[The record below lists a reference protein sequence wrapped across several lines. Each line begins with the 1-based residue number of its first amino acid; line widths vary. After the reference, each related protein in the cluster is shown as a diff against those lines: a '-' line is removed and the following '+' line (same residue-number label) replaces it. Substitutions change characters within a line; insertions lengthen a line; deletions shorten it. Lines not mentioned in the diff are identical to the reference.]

1 MIRTKV
7 SEATARMNALSTP
20 PVYWSHKCY
29 YVWNIILEDT
39 STLIFHHPSFL
50 KMGDT
55 SEEAVEYCN
64 KVKDIF
70 KNAGIH
76 DGDMVDLLFERSGD
90 VRAIGNKE
98 RNVWIDLSDKFAT
111 KTFNQLGVVI
121 VPFRNL

>member
-7 SEATARMNALSTP
+7 SEATARMNALSDP
-20 PVYWSHKCY
+20 PFYWPHACIY
-29 YVWNIILEDT
+29 AWNIILEDT
-39 STLIFHHPSFL
+39 STLMFRHPSFF

-55 SEEAVEYCN
+55 LEEAVEYCN
-64 KVKDIF
+64 KVKEIF
-70 KNAGIH
+70 KEAGIH
-76 DGDMVDLLFERSGD
+76 DGDMVDLLFERDGH

-98 RNVWIDLSDKFAT
+98 RNVWIDLNDKFAT